1 MMTTGRATPAAQKRK
16 TRPTLL
22 PASTAPW
29 TCSFLPLTRH
39 RPTCLCLMIS
49 QRVVILC
56 HPSITLHG
64 SRNTQMYQSKVAKTG
79 RPSHNCSPL
88 HTRHPKTTQP
98 SLHSLIQPSTRRVK
112 ILSRSQPPVARLL
125 RPDVAPQGYQEQP
138 RAPAPSPRSVHT
150 AQFNPLPRSRPAV
163 GGGRRGAQ
171 CALA

>member
-125 RPDVAPQGYQEQP
+125 RPDVAPQGS
-138 RAPAPSPRSVHT
+138 APAQPCERLVSNNNSSSSSHSSHSSILQITHIAPR
-150 AQFNPLPRSRPAV
+150 LP
-163 GGGRRGAQ
+163 Q
-171 CALA
+171 AL